1 MKRLIP
7 LTLTALTFTTALQA
21 ESLPG
26 YDHFDLTAAH
36 RARPIAASV
45 WYPAANPSYRLK
57 VGDGPIF
64 EPTPAFMAP
73 AVAAGKHPLVLLSHG
88 SGGNADALGWL
99 AAGLVAKGAIV
110 LAVNH
115 HGSTSGDS
123 SPRRSIDL
131 ATRAKDLS
139 AALDTAL
146 ADPAFA
152 PFIDESQI
160 SAVGFSLGG
169 STALGL
175 AGLRFDGDTQSE
187 RCSTGPDAADCGFF
201 LRGGAD
207 FSKSSGFAADARDPR
222 ITRATAI
229 DPGFGGAATA
239 ASLEQITIPVHL
251 INLGEATRLPAVDL
265 SENGNN
271 LANRLA
277 GATYSIIAPAN
288 HFTFLAVCKS
298 GAAEILA
305 SEEDDPICS
314 DPADTDRAN
323 IHSRLITDIATAL
336 GL

>member
-1 MKRLIP
+1 MKRL
-7 LTLTALTFTTALQA
+7 LTLTALCFTTALHA
-21 ESLPG
+21 EALPG

-36 RARPIAASV
+36 RARPVAASI
-45 WYPAANPSYRLK
+45 WYPAAGPSYRLK

-73 AVAAGKHPLVLLSHG
+73 AIATGKHPLILLSHG
-88 SGGNADALGWL
+88 SGGNADGLGWL

-115 HGSTSGDS
+115 QGSTSGDS
-123 SPRRSIDL
+123 SPRRSLDL
-131 ATRAKDLS
+131 ATRAQDLS
-139 AALDTAL
+139 AALDTVL
-146 ADPAFA
+146 ADPAFG
-152 PFIDESQI
+152 PLIDAAQI
-160 SAVGFSLGG
+160 STVGFSLGG

-175 AGLRFDGDTQSE
+175 AGVRFDGAVQAE

-207 FSKSSGFAADARDPR
+207 FAQSPGFAADARDSR
-222 ITRATAI
+222 ISRAVAI
-229 DPGFGGAATA
+229 DPGFGGAATKPSLA
-239 ASLEQITIPVHL
+239 AVTIPVHL

-265 SENGNN
+265 SAKGND
-271 LANRLA
+271 LANRLP
-277 GATYSIIAPAN
+277 GATYSVIAPAI
-288 HFTFLAVCKS
+288 HFTFLAVCKP

-323 IHSRLITDIATAL
+323 IHDRLITDIAAAL
-336 GL
+336 NL